1 MEGGK
6 RGNSGFVA
14 RKLTQALSSF
24 LEVDESMV
32 ESRLLNPKKS
42 RISLNNVRLKPRIIR
57 EDHDCAIEIT
67 GGIESVVFKWKWN
80 YFQNSKTY
88 KGLMKRTALI
98 LKGVTIVMKPISGTD
113 AAVMEARNR
122 LSQSS
127 LNQSFREEIEAEK
140 KQPKFIRNV
149 MEQFSINIENIEVHL
164 ELPTDPSD
172 PLTLSK
178 KIVVLSLKG
187 MKLEPIGLKKHRLKK
202 RKQKDPLLQELRV
215 ESIAAKVINF
225 DENGKRTILPLI
237 DPFRYSATA
246 KRFHGE
252 RFSGFN
258 MGLEVTGNAITNLF
272 RRSSVKPI
280 LSAKDDDR
288 DGADTHTTSSST
300 TGEIEIS
307 VDNDEIEI
315 SLFDAMSVSWDLGI
329 GDETLDPDRT
339 AYDGIGNISAGDIVN
354 VHLEDLQTVALFS
367 AIKMFSG
374 DSDIRFNVGDMSRRM
389 LMKSVIRP
397 GCFGALSKM
406 SPRTY
411 AKSTKELNKSSL
423 FNFPFP
429 SVTAILP
436 NKTKI
441 VARDCNFTM
450 RTDGSRCDFEGG
462 GGVTINDE
470 RLLEDGSS
478 FIVDMINK
486 DITLKPSNVLESV
499 GEEDFEL
506 NLKGVQ
512 NVAVG
517 VGELVRLRSLVIPQT
532 PTQAGHRPFH
542 EEAPDWSLK
551 VQGTTKIKF

>member
-127 LNQSFREEIEAEK
+127 LNQSFKEENEAEK

-149 MEQFSINIENIEVHL
+149 MEQFSINIEDIEVHL

-178 KIVVLSLKG
+178 KTIVLSLKG
-187 MKLEPIGLKKHRLKK
+187 INLEPIGLKKHGLK

-215 ESIAAKVINF
+215 ESIVAKVINF
-225 DENGKRTILPLI
+225 DENGKRTILPFI
-237 DPFRYSATA
+237 DPFQYSATA

-258 MGLEVTGNAITNLF
+258 MGLEVTGNAITNSI
-272 RRSSVKPI
+272 RRLSVIPI
-280 LSAKDDDR
+280 LSAKDDER

-307 VDNDEIEI
+307 VDNDEIET
-315 SLFDAMSVSWDLGI
+315 SLCGAMSVSWDLGI
-329 GDETLDPDRT
+329 GDETRDPDRT

-374 DSDIRFNVGDMSRRM
+374 DSDIRFDVGDMNRRNF
-389 LMKSVIRP
+389 LNSVIRP
-397 GCFGALSKM
+397 GGFGALSKM

-436 NKTKI
+436 NKTKV

-450 RTDGSRCDFEGG
+450 RTDGSRCVFEGG

-486 DITLKPSNVLESV
+486 DITLKPSNVPKSV

-517 VGELVRLRSLVIPQT
+517 VGELVRLRSLVIPQP
-532 PTQAGHRPFH
+532 PTQAGQRPFR

-551 VQGTTKIKF
+551 VQGTTEIKL